1 MSETKKPLISI
12 ITPTW
17 NREFFLKK
25 LADSLESQTS
35 KNFEWIVG
43 NDGSIDETDKFIKSF
58 AKKASFKIKY
68 INSSLRIGKA
78 ALDNILLEHV
88 TGEYISWCGSDDIM
102 LPDAIENISNL
113 ILQIPSDEKEQ
124 YVGIYAQNLDMLGKS
139 QTFHEKNIL
148 KETKHVTW
156 EYVLEFIKGDG
167 AIFERTEIIQGKKF
181 LEVDFLISESSFF
194 LDLYKKKK
202 FIFTPLVVKKMDRSA
217 ENSISFGKKLLY
229 CRGSAHCISIV
240 ETPEHF
246 DKHSFFKKI
255 QAITNFWRYSIHGD
269 INFWKA
275 KKMLK
280 PINRNI
286 FYIFFYIFAAV
297 ICLRDIIIGKIEKT
311 HIEFDRNIKNR
322 KISVKLL
329 N

>member
-1 MSETKKPLISI
+1 M
-12 ITPTW
+12 
-17 NREFFLKK
+17 
-25 LADSLESQTS
+25 
-35 KNFEWIVG
+35 
-43 NDGSIDETDKFIKSF
+43 
-58 AKKASFKIKY
+58 
-68 INSSLRIGKA
+68 
-78 ALDNILLEHV
+78 DNILLEHV

-113 ILQIPSDEKEQ
+113 ILQIPSNEKEQ
-124 YVGIYAQNLDMLGKS
+124 YVGIYAQNIDMFGKS
-139 QTFHEKNIL
+139 QTYHEKKIL

-156 EYVLEFIKGDG
+156 EYILEFINGT
-167 AIFERTEIIQGKKF
+167 IIERTEIIKGKNF

-240 ETPEHF
+240 ETLEHF
-246 DKHSFFKKI
+246 DRHSFFEKI
-255 QAITNFWRYSIHGD
+255 KLITNFWRYSIHGD
-269 INFWKA
+269 ISFWKA
-275 KKMLK
+275 KKMLM
-280 PINRNI
+280 PIKKN
-286 FYIFFYIFAAV
+286 FLYGFLYFFALI
-297 ICLRDIIIGKIEKT
+297 ISLRDLILGKVEKT

>member
-25 LADSLESQTS
+25 LAESLESQTA

-113 ILQIPSDEKEQ
+113 ILQIPSNEKEQ
-124 YVGIYAQNLDMLGKS
+124 YVGIYAQNIDMFGKS
-139 QTFHEKNIL
+139 QTYHEKKIL

-156 EYVLEFIKGDG
+156 EYILEFINGDG
-167 AIFERTEIIQGKKF
+167 TIIERTEIIKGKNF

-240 ETPEHF
+240 ETLEHF
-246 DKHSFFKKI
+246 DRHSFFEKI
-255 QAITNFWRYSIHGD
+255 KLITNFWRYSIHGD
-269 INFWKA
+269 ISFWKA
-275 KKMLK
+275 KKMLM
-280 PINRNI
+280 PIKKN
-286 FYIFFYIFAAV
+286 FLYGFLYFFALI
-297 ICLRDIIIGKIEKT
+297 ISLRDLILGKVEKT

>member
-25 LADSLESQTS
+25 LAESLESQTA

-88 TGEYISWCGSDDIM
+88 TGEYISFCDSDDIM

-113 ILQIPSDEKEQ
+113 ILQIPSNEKEQ
-124 YVGIYAQNLDMLGKS
+124 YVGIYAQNIDMFGKS
-139 QTFHEKNIL
+139 QTYHEKKIL

-156 EYVLEFIKGDG
+156 EYILEFINGDG
-167 AIFERTEIIQGKKF
+167 TIIERTEIIKGKKF

-194 LDLYKKKK
+194 LDSYNKKK

-240 ETPEHF
+240 ETLEHF
-246 DKHSFFKKI
+246 DRHSFFEKI
-255 QAITNFWRYSIHGD
+255 KLITNFWRYSIHGD
-269 INFWKA
+269 ISFWKA
-275 KKMLK
+275 KKMLM
-280 PINRNI
+280 PIKKN
-286 FYIFFYIFAAV
+286 FLYGFLYFFALI
-297 ICLRDIIIGKIEKT
+297 ISLRDLILGKVEKT